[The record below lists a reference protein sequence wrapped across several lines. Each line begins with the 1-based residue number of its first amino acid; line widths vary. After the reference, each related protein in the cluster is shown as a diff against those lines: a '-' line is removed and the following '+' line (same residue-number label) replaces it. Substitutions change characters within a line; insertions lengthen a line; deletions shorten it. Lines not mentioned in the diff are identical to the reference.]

1 MKQYPAKGTTARCS
15 SISCRKKPLTVTIVG
30 SLGLFGRRH
39 EGDRGHRCSRTG
51 GGNDVAMV
59 LGGSYSARGVRGRRT

>member
-1 MKQYPAKGTTARCS
+1 M
-15 SISCRKKPLTVTIVG
+15 TVTIVG

-51 GGNDVAMV
+51 GGSTNLPSIREIVLEAFSTDDVAMV